1 MIAADGKHS
10 FCEPLKCIY
19 TSNGN
24 VLCTVGG
31 GGDPAWVGADEKK
44 IIIIISTAKKNL
56 IKS

>member
-10 FCEPLKCIY
+10 FCEPLKRIY

-31 GGDPAWVGADEKK
+31 GGGGGGPV
-44 IIIIISTAKKNL
+44 
-56 IKS
+56 